1 MTFDE
6 YNTDEYFKNS
16 ASSADGL
23 IKKAKEEGKTR
34 EEVESSLSPLW
45 KEDKKGNVKKALDT
59 YYKTEEK
66 KEAPKKEPSA
76 DDAVGLKTLGAIN
89 GGVAAPVSNPPEK
102 KAEETPETKDE
113 VVESVIEQTAPN
125 LENEDTGIKQ
135 SDKKYMNEVN
145 AILNEQQKEEL
156 KKLSK
161 TSLDAYNRTM
171 SNMERSGDS
180 FKKIDDKL
188 IEQLPTFM
196 FKRYQNGEFGDPK
209 SGDAKLRLAYF
220 AINNVVSKFKQ
231 IANADAISRGKGAI
245 FENTESAYDKYQ
257 KSNLE
262 QGLEN
267 RWSKYKQ
274 ETQAAIDMVKN
285 RNVSEEEALNIIN
298 KISMNNRLQNAYNM
312 ADENKKAYMIE
323 VLSKVGDKV
332 SNWNDQKFINALIGA
347 EITGE
352 PVDNAVALIGSRAGM
367 KIGEQLNIIDENGNL
382 DISALQS
389 MINIPGF
396 TDMFKAQFGFD
407 PNNLINGSGDN
418 SEENPDS
425 VINEKETGNKW
436 KNPTGNVKGYKALDG
451 NTYDF
456 NTFETKDGKQ
466 KLISLVNDLDDRF
479 YNGEIDAA
487 TYRKYRE
494 PLYKEIGKH
503 IGVKA
508 STTDDAL
515 KANVKKKLKD
525 LNKETGNGSVTVDGY
540 KEQIDKILA
549 MAKDVGMSDKEINAL
564 KKDFKDTKKIK
575 YKGPKK

>member
-1 MTFDE
+1 
-6 YNTDEYFKNS
+6 
-16 ASSADGL
+16 
-23 IKKAKEEGKTR
+23 
-34 EEVESSLSPLW
+34 
-45 KEDKKGNVKKALDT
+45 
-59 YYKTEEK
+59 
-66 KEAPKKEPSA
+66 
-76 DDAVGLKTLGAIN
+76 
-89 GGVAAPVSNPPEK
+89 
-102 KAEETPETKDE
+102 
-113 VVESVIEQTAPN
+113 
-125 LENEDTGIKQ
+125 
-135 SDKKYMNEVN
+135 
-145 AILNEQQKEEL
+145 
-156 KKLSK
+156 
-161 TSLDAYNRTM
+161 
-171 SNMERSGDS
+171 
-180 FKKIDDKL
+180 
-188 IEQLPTFM
+188 
-196 FKRYQNGEFGDPK
+196 
-209 SGDAKLRLAYF
+209 
-220 AINNVVSKFKQ
+220 
-231 IANADAISRGKGAI
+231 
-245 FENTESAYDKYQ
+245 
-257 KSNLE
+257 
-262 QGLEN
+262 
-267 RWSKYKQ
+267 
-274 ETQAAIDMVKN
+274 MVKN
-285 RNVSEEEALNIIN
+285 RNISEEEALNIIN

-352 PVDNAVALIGSRAGM
+352 NVDNAAALIGSRAGM
-367 KIGEQLNIIDENGNL
+367 KIGEQLNIIDENGNI
-382 DISALQS
+382 DVSALKS

-396 TDMFKAQFGFD
+396 TDKFKAQFGFD

-466 KLISLVNDLDDRF
+466 KLINLVNDLDDRF

-503 IGVKA
+503 TGVKA
-508 STTDDAL
+508 SSTDDAL

-540 KEQIDKILA
+540 KEQTDKILA
-549 MAKDVGMSDKEINAL
+549 MAKDAGMSDKEINAL